1 MADRRWLTAC
11 LAVALLVR
19 GVHCLYTDAGLCAL
33 TLTPAGAQ
41 PWEDSGE
48 SDPNES
54 GCLCK
59 GAIPGPS
66 CVTPCS
72 ALRSN
77 LLSAPHAAAVLPAS
91 GCEFPGA
98 KPARDLSLPPPLSA
112 LAVRALL
119 ASWQI

>member
-1 MADRRWLTAC
+1 MVDRRWLTTC
-11 LAVALLVR
+11 LAIALLVR

-33 TLTPAGAQ
+33 TLTPAGSQ

-66 CVTPCS
+66 CVAPCS
-72 ALRSN
+72 ELRST
-77 LLSAPHAAAVLPAS
+77 LHFAAYPAMTLPSSECA
-91 GCEFPGA
+91 CPGA